1 MALQKVVVTHI
12 IRSCKMRRCKLN
24 LIPYKGKWHENF
36 CELQAME
43 NFKRKLAEIK
53 DPGMDIFPILLS
65 CFQRYEINPNP
76 SAYSY
81 VVKYV
86 SQRRM
91 FSQIPAILD
100 HLEQNAKFDV
110 PEKIFAGLIEEYG
123 KANMLQDAVCIFY
136 RILRFQC
143 TPSALSLNSLLF
155 HLCKKN
161 EGLPLVQDV
170 LVNSKAMNIRPE
182 TSTLHILLGALCRN
196 EKVCSALELLKVM
209 QLDEYTPNA
218 KMYSMVL
225 SLLCRRANASDLL
238 SFLANMKNA
247 GFLPTA
253 LEYNSVI
260 EVLIKEGKVSHAYS
274 LLVQMKSEGRRPDI
288 FSYNSVLNG
297 FSLANDFRQVEE
309 LFDEILVMGL
319 LPNIF
324 TFNYY
329 INSLCEQGDLKKA
342 HRMIFCMGKLGCK
355 PNTETFNILLSGC
368 VKAGEKEEC
377 IRIKIEM
384 VEKGILWNSHTYS
397 ILIDGLLCDGETVEA
412 YKLFQE
418 MLNSGST
425 AQISTYNNLLC
436 KLCEKDQL
444 GEAIQVLEEMI
455 RKALC
460 PCSMAW
466 ETLLFQFKLGC
477 HGVALDLEAIM
488 LDH

>member
-43 NFKRKLAEIK
+43 NFKRKLDEIK

-100 HLEQNAKFDV
+100 HLEQNAKFEV

-143 TPSALSLNSLLF
+143 TPSALSLNLLLF

-182 TSTLHILLGALCRN
+182 ISTLHILLGALCRN
-196 EKVCSALELLKVM
+196 EKVGSALELLKVM

-260 EVLIKEGKVSHAYS
+260 EVLVKEGKVSHAYS
-274 LLVQMKSEGRRPDI
+274 LLFQMKSEGRRPDI
-288 FSYNSVLNG
+288 FSYNSVLKG
-297 FSLANDFRQVEE
+297 FSLAKDFRQVEE
-309 LFDEILVMGL
+309 LFDEILVIGL

-329 INSLCEQGDLKKA
+329 INSLC
-342 HRMIFCMGKLGCK
+342 
-355 PNTETFNILLSGC
+355 
-368 VKAGEKEEC
+368 EKEEC

-397 ILIDGLLCDGETVEA
+397 ILIDGLLCDGETIEA
-412 YKLFQE
+412 YKLFQV

-425 AQISTYNNLLC
+425 AQISTYNNLLF
-436 KLCEKDQL
+436 Q
-444 GEAIQVLEEMI
+444 I
-455 RKALC
+455 RL
-460 PCSMAW
+460 SW
-466 ETLLFQFKLGC
+466 
-477 HGVALDLEAIM
+477 VALDLEAIM
-488 LDH
+488 MANVEALDFVELNNCKMYILNLLCSTQIKLISLICTGTAFKKVFLFSITLNGVIFI